1 MKRTLLHLALFTSLA
16 GQLCTAQTNPPA
28 DDWKSATSSQRG
40 KQYPQ
45 VNSEGRVKARVLA
58 PQAQSVALD
67 IGGVKYPLTK
77 GDDGAW
83 IGISSPQDEG
93 FHYYQLVI
101 DGAAVPDPNS
111 LYFYGASRWGS
122 GIEVP
127 AKDQDFYAVKDV
139 PHGQLRETLYP
150 SKSANATLRCF
161 VYTPPDYDKDSS
173 KRYPVLYLQHGGGE
187 DETGWGSQG
196 HAGLIMDN
204 LIAAGK
210 AKPFIILMA
219 NSYVPGAGGPGR
231 RPGAGGGT
239 NAAPAGGGGPGGR
252 GPSGRMFDFSAFSQV
267 FIEDLIP
274 FVDANF
280 RTLTDQPNRAMSG
293 LSMGGMQTKAITLA
307 NLDKFSHIGIFSG
320 GSIAP
325 ADIPDLDTFK
335 QKVKVVFIS
344 YGSRELGGNRGGGR
358 GGFGGDPKAQTEA
371 LKAAGVNSY
380 FYVSPDT
387 AHEWQSWR
395 RSLHQFAPLIFQD
408 HPVPM
413 AAAQTVTSAPA
424 TAPSLAVTSAA
435 AKPAAGQSV
444 RIKAGAPEPV
454 KDADG
459 NVWLADQGFEGGAT
473 IERPD
478 VQIANTKSPG
488 LYRAEHYSMDSFS
501 WPVPNGKYQVKL
513 HFGDSPGRSHGRE
526 DQGDLH
532 SQGREPANLR
542 HRDHPALGRRPQRG
556 PARPGPHRACRSR
569 CCHASAGCA
578 HRTHGSPN

>member
-1 MKRTLLHLALFTSLA
+1 
-16 GQLCTAQTNPPA
+16 
-28 DDWKSATSSQRG
+28 
-40 KQYPQ
+40 
-45 VNSEGRVKARVLA
+45 
-58 PQAQSVALD
+58 
-67 IGGVKYPLTK
+67 
-77 GDDGAW
+77 
-83 IGISSPQDEG
+83 
-93 FHYYQLVI
+93 
-101 DGAAVPDPNS
+101 
-111 LYFYGASRWGS
+111 
-122 GIEVP
+122 
-127 AKDQDFYAVKDV
+127 
-139 PHGQLRETLYP
+139 
-150 SKSANATLRCF
+150 
-161 VYTPPDYDKDSS
+161 
-173 KRYPVLYLQHGGGE
+173 LYLQHGGGE

-210 AKPFIILMA
+210 AKPFIIVMA

-231 RPGAGGGT
+231 GPGAGGGT

-252 GPSGRMFDFSAFSQV
+252 GPGGRMFDFSAFTQV

-325 ADIPDLDTFK
+325 ADIPDLDAFK

-358 GGFGGDPKAQTEA
+358 GGFGGDPKAHTEA

-408 HPVPM
+408 HPVQM
-413 AAAQTVTSAPA
+413 AADQTVTSAPA

-478 VQIANTKSPG
+478 IQIANTKSPG

-501 WPVPNGKYQVKL
+501 WPVPNGQYQVKL
-513 HFGDSPGRSHGRE
+513 HFAETFDGITGPDERVFSFNV
-526 DQGDLH
+526 
-532 SQGREPANLR
+532 QGREFKDFDVWTKAGGALKAYVETVPVEVTDGKIKVTFTPKVENPQICAIEIIPQSGGETGAAAPAPAPAAKNPQPASPAPG
-542 HRDHPALGRRPQRG
+542 HPNSSPRSVSRNTPSSSSRT
-556 PARPGPHRACRSR
+556 ARS
-569 CCHASAGCA
+569 
-578 HRTHGSPN
+578 